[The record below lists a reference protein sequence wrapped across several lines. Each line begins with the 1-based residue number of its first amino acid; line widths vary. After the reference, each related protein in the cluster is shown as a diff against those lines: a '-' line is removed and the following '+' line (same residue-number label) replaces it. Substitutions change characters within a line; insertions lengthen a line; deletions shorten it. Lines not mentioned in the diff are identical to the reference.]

1 MRLEPIFLLAPKPKP
16 ASVPTRRAFLIA
28 GGTFFAG
35 IGLGGACGY
44 AAGSRVGG
52 DSDDASKELFEPSGD
67 SQLDELR
74 RIAVAAPL
82 EELIEKRD
90 AILHF
95 TTSAYP
101 RDKYLWRGI
110 ERLIEAT
117 LIGQSVPNRRPFALW
132 LAQFVE
138 RGDQE
143 FARPLAKHIPDLRKV
158 K

>member
-52 DSDDASKELFEPSGD
+52 DSADASKELFEPSGD

-82 EELIEKRD
+82 EELIEKRG

-95 TTSAYP
+95 IVVDYP
-101 RDKYLWRGI
+101 RDKHLWVGI
-110 ERLIEAT
+110 ERLVKAT
-117 LIGQSVPNRRPFALW
+117 LHGQSINERRSLALW
-132 LAQFVE
+132 LAKLIE
-138 RGDQE
+138 GGNPE
-143 FARPLAKHIPDLRKV
+143 LTTPLANYLTDLRAV
-158 K
+158 R